1 MLLAFTIS
9 CPKMLASSSTN
20 ENEDK
25 LQQIHYLTAKLV
37 KIREAAWLLSP
48 GHNIPYRDHHLHQK
62 LGFESWN
69 LQMSQHLHHLHGH
82 EPKSNMMECNV
93 SRDMSVHLCCCF

>member
-1 MLLAFTIS
+1 MRGQIT
-9 CPKMLASSSTN
+9 TN
-20 ENEDK
+20 
-25 LQQIHYLTAKLV
+25 TVSKLV
-37 KIREAAWLLSP
+37 KIREAAWLLSL
-48 GHNIPYRDHHLHQK
+48 GHNIPYRDHHQHQK

-93 SRDMSVHLCCCF
+93 SRDTSVRLRCCFDWHM